1 MVLKNEPGDVCML
14 GKFCAMI
21 EAGSQC
27 SPMWPFAS
35 YPHVLASKVAR
46 VIDLHHQGS
55 VFVERNPGQRQIVAD
70 TQTLLDLLSSLL
82 LLVTNLVA
90 SVCAQ
95 RL

>member
-1 MVLKNEPGDVCML
+1 MILKNEPGDVCML
-14 GKFCAMI
+14 GKFGAMI

-27 SPMWPFAS
+27 SPMWPFVS
-35 YPHVLASKVAR
+35 YPHELASKVAGI
-46 VIDLHHQGS
+46 IDLHHQGS
-55 VFVERNPGQRQIVAD
+55 VFVERNPGQRQTVAD

-82 LLVTNLVA
+82 LLVMNLVA